1 MLEKSHPLSMCKL
14 HIVALLLDH
23 KDDVTWPTIGK
34 LLSHNPLNNDA
45 KMISRHSSI
54 PLAKDEKKT
63 R

>member
-1 MLEKSHPLSMCKL
+1 MCKL

-45 KMISRHSSI
+45 KMISRHSSN
-54 PLAKDEKKT
+54 PLANNEKKT
-63 R
+63 C